1 MKQSMTTKEKIIKC
15 VFKNQ
20 EHIEILIQILIIAS
34 IFQASLETMPNLKY
48 KYKTF
53 WDLSEKIF
61 VAVFSLEYLARI
73 YFSKRKLKF
82 VFSFYGFV
90 DIISILPS
98 IILSMSSLDFRFVR
112 VLRFLKFFRILKL
125 ARYSKA
131 LGRFKDSFLDIKE
144 ELIVFFCLNLIL
156 LYMSATGIYYFEHEA
171 QPEIFKSIPHSLWW
185 SVATLTTV
193 GYGDIY
199 PITTGGKIFTFL
211 ILIIGIGIISV
222 PSGLFASS
230 FSRNKE

>member
-1 MKQSMTTKEKIIKC
+1 MIKEKIKC
-15 VFKNQ
+15 VFKNR
-20 EHIEILIQILIIAS
+20 ERIEILIQVLIIAS
-34 IFQASLETMPNLKY
+34 VLQASLETMPSLKY
-48 KYKTF
+48 KYKSF
-53 WDLSEKIF
+53 WDWSEVFF
-61 VAVFSLEYLARI
+61 VSAFSLEYLARI
-73 YFSKRKLKF
+73 YFSERKFKF
-82 VFSFYGFV
+82 IFSFYGLV

-98 IILSMSSLDFRFVR
+98 IILSMNFLDFRFIR

-125 ARYSKA
+125 VRYSKA
-131 LGRFKDSFLDIKE
+131 LNRFKDSFLDIKE
-144 ELIVFFCLNLIL
+144 ELVVFFCLNLML
-156 LYMSATGIYYFEHEA
+156 LYLSATGIYYFEHEA
-171 QPEIFKSIPHSLWW
+171 QPEIFKSIPHALWW

-230 FSRNKE
+230 FTRNKE

>member
-1 MKQSMTTKEKIIKC
+1 MHL
-15 VFKNQ
+15 KNQ
-20 EHIEILIQILIIAS
+20 ERIEILIQVLIIAS
-34 IFQASLETMPNLKY
+34 VFQASLETMPDLKY
-48 KYKTF
+48 KYKNF
-53 WDLSEKIF
+53 WDLSEIF
-61 VAVFSLEYLARI
+61 FVTTFSLEYLTRI

-82 VFSFYGFV
+82 IFSFYGLI
-90 DIISILPS
+90 DLISILPS
-98 IILSMSSLDFRFVR
+98 IILSMSSLDFRFIR
-112 VLRFLKFFRILKL
+112 ILRFLKSFRILKL

-131 LGRFKDSFLDIKE
+131 LNRFKNSLLDIKE
-144 ELIVFFCLNLIL
+144 ELVVFFCLNLIL

-185 SVATLTTV
+185 AVATLTTV

-199 PITTGGKIFTFL
+199 PVTAGGKIFTFL

-230 FSRNKE
+230 FTRNKE